1 MSGGGTISPTDPG
14 GPPEVFDSRSPKSSP
29 TGVGKAI
36 GGSGRFLDN
45 RMGGSAFFR
54 ESLNKV
60 FPDNWSFM
68 IGEIALYS
76 FVILLLTGTYLTL
89 FFHDSTQQVIYHGS
103 YTRLQDVSMSDA
115 YASTLN
121 ISFDVRAGLVIRQ
134 IHHWAA
140 LLFIAGMVVHASR
153 VFFTG
158 AFRKPREIN
167 WLIGVGLMA
176 LGIGEGFA
184 GYSLPDDLLSGT
196 GLRIAYSIA
205 LSIPVVGTWAG
216 YLVFGGPYPGT
227 SIIPRL
233 YVIHILLIPGII
245 LALITAHL
253 GILWHQ
259 KHTQFPGPG
268 KTENNVVGERMFPV
282 YSAKAGGFFMIV
294 FAMLAA
300 LGGLAQINPIWLYGP
315 YDPSNVSAGSQPDW
329 YVGFLDGAVRIM
341 PNWEFRGFGHTIPF
355 MLLVPGAV
363 IPGLMF
369 AAFALYPFLEARF
382 TGDHAY
388 HNLLQRPRDAPTR
401 AGCGMMALT
410 FYSVMWA
417 SGGNDVMSSIFHV
430 SLNALTWAGR
440 ILLIIA
446 PPIAYKVTK
455 LICIQLKRKE
465 DEQIHHGYETG
476 VVRRL
481 PSGEYIEVHAP
492 LPAAHQPV
500 LTPVETTTFAQLTN
514 GTRAANGSHGANGSN
529 GANGANGSKKEL
541 LPVGSGADQPDHS
554 EHRGGILGFFRP

>member
-1 MSGGGTISPTDPG
+1 MTSTSPAGSGSD
-14 GPPEVFDSRSPKSSP
+14 VFDSRRDTRPSP
-29 TGVGKAI
+29 TGPGKAL
-36 GGSGRFLDN
+36 GGAGRFADDRL
-45 RMGGSAFFR
+45 GAAGFFR

-76 FVILLLTGTYLTL
+76 FIILLLTGTYLTL
-89 FFHDSTQQVIYHGS
+89 FFHDSTTEVIYHGS
-103 YTRLQDVSMSDA
+103 YVRLQDVPMSDA

-121 ISFDVRAGLVIRQ
+121 ISFDVRAGLVMRQ

-140 LLFIAGMVVHASR
+140 LLFIAGMAVHACR

-167 WLIGVGLMA
+167 WLIGVGLFI
-176 LGIGEGFA
+176 LGMGEGFA

-205 LSIPVVGTWAG
+205 ESIPVVGTWAG

-233 YVIHILLIPGII
+233 YVIHILLIPGVI
-245 LALITAHL
+245 LALITAHM

-268 KTENNVVGERMFPV
+268 RTEDNVVGERMFPV
-282 YSAKAGGFFMIV
+282 YGAKAGGFFLLV

-315 YDPSNVSAGSQPDW
+315 YDPANVSAGSQPDW
-329 YVGFLDGAVRIM
+329 YIGFLDGALRIM
-341 PNWEFRGFGHTIPF
+341 PNWEFRGFGHTIPL
-355 MLLVPGAV
+355 MLL
-363 IPGLMF
+363 IPGVVMPGILF
-369 AAFALYPFLEARF
+369 TVLALYPFLEARI
-382 TGDHAY
+382 TGDHAF
-388 HNLLQRPRDAPTR
+388 HNLLQRPREVPTR
-401 AGCGMMALT
+401 TAIGVAGIT

-417 SGGNDVMSSIFHV
+417 SGGNDIIASIFHI
-430 SLNALTWAGR
+430 SLNALTWTGR
-440 ILLIIA
+440 ILLIVA
-446 PPIAYKVTK
+446 PVVAYKVTK
-455 LICIQLKRKE
+455 VICVQLKKKE
-465 DEQIHHGYETG
+465 DEEIHHGYETG
-476 VVRRL
+476 IVRRL

-492 LPAAHQPV
+492 LPARHQPA
-500 LTPVETTTFAQLTN
+500 LTPVETTTFAEL
-514 GTRAANGSHGANGSN
+514 AARGGHGADGDGQLVSAGAAGN
-529 GANGANGSKKEL
+529 GAGPNGRS
-541 LPVGSGADQPDHS
+541 
-554 EHRGGILGFFRP
+554 RGGIRGFFARQD